1 MHDIVETT
9 NRLQSYC
16 FFLKYASMLLFFV
29 DNVFFPFPYAQQK
42 GRPAGRPHGWNVGLE
57 PTMGLV
63 GLAATY
69 SSDSLLVSIYKLLIF
84 FLLRLENGTLFK
96 QRECR
101 FLACLLLIQ
110 YIQEYGDLV
119 ILDS

>member
-1 MHDIVETT
+1 M
-9 NRLQSYC
+9 
-16 FFLKYASMLLFFV
+16 FLFKR
-29 DNVFFPFPYAQQK
+29 
-42 GRPAGRPHGWNVGLE
+42 GRSLAIHQGWNVGFE

-101 FLACLLLIQ
+101 FWACLLLIQ

-119 ILDS
+119 VLGS